1 VPLTGSTT
9 VPAPDVGS
17 RPDEPSDATRPTVRQ
32 VFDEHARFVWRTVRH
47 LGVPDSDI
55 ADVCQ
60 DVFVTVHRKLATF
73 EGRSGLRTWLYAIC
87 LRVCSEHRRR
97 AYNRRERAHAE
108 PLSERPIDS
117 ARQPD
122 TQVEQRN
129 RVLSLLDLLD
139 DEKRAVLV
147 LYEIEGLTM
156 KEVAEVVGCPLQT
169 AYSRL
174 HAARERLANAMGE
187 GEQP

>member
-1 VPLTGSTT
+1 
-9 VPAPDVGS
+9 
-17 RPDEPSDATRPTVRQ
+17 VRQ

-47 LGVPDSDI
+47 LGVAESDI

-60 DVFVTVHRKLATF
+60 DVFVAVHRKLAGF

-108 PLSERPIDS
+108 PLSDGPLDS
-117 ARQPD
+117 AQQPD
-122 TQVEQRN
+122 TQVEQRH
-129 RVLSLLDLLD
+129 RVLALLDLLD
-139 DEKRAVLV
+139 EDKRVVLV

-156 KEVAEVVGCPLQT
+156 KEVAEVVGCPMQT

-174 HAARERLANAMGE
+174 HAARERLAAALAGE
-187 GEQP
+187 KKHKP